1 VVERTWLNE
10 EDVPGELESKSKEHH
25 ALGEIDWEPE
35 TIPEGAK
42 MTSVDDDLFQQF
54 EPRGTVGQI
63 LLRQFVGLLRDGRL
77 RPGDKLPPER
87 ELATMLGISRP
98 SVRQALSALGLI
110 GIIESRQGSGTYVAE
125 NLNRL
130 PLEPFIYR
138 LLLNQGSFDELMEV
152 RELIEPAVTGLAARR
167 ATQDGLDGI
176 ASAFGRYEA
185 AISGQDGVDVEAE
198 SGMEFHR
205 ALAAA
210 AGNSTLVALLEGL
223 RDLIGAAGRL
233 LGSEERGASLA
244 AHREIYEAVL
254 DRNGPRAEQLMRDH
268 LDDVSKRLR
277 TAKNPQHG
285 LAAPSPSSTT

>member
-1 VVERTWLNE
+1 
-10 EDVPGELESKSKEHH
+10 
-25 ALGEIDWEPE
+25 
-35 TIPEGAK
+35 
-42 MTSVDDDLFQQF
+42 MTRVDDDLFQQF

-125 NLNRL
+125 NLARL

-152 RELIEPAVTGLAARR
+152 RRLIEPAVTGLAAER
-167 ATQDGLDGI
+167 ATQEGVEGI
-176 ASAFGRYEA
+176 ERAFKRYQA
-185 AISGQDGVDVEAE
+185 AVSSDDGVDAEAE
-198 SGMEFHR
+198 SGTEFHR
-205 ALAAA
+205 ALAVA
-210 AGNSTLVALLEGL
+210 AGNSTLVALLDGL

-244 AHREIYEAVL
+244 AHRQIYKAVL
-254 DRNGPRAEQLMRDH
+254 KRDGPRAEQLMREH

-277 TAKNPQHG
+277 AAKKTG
-285 LAAPSPSSTT
+285 

>member
-1 VVERTWLNE
+1 
-10 EDVPGELESKSKEHH
+10 
-25 ALGEIDWEPE
+25 
-35 TIPEGAK
+35 

-167 ATQDGLDGI
+167 ATQDGIDGI

-233 LGSEERGASLA
+233 LGSEERGSSLA

>member
-1 VVERTWLNE
+1 
-10 EDVPGELESKSKEHH
+10 
-25 ALGEIDWEPE
+25 
-35 TIPEGAK
+35 
-42 MTSVDDDLFQQF
+42 MTNVDDDMFQQF

-87 ELATMLGISRP
+87 ELAAMLGISRP
-98 SVRQALSALGLI
+98 SVRQALSALSLI

-125 NLNRL
+125 NMNRL

-152 RELIEPAVTGLAARR
+152 RGLIEPAVTGLAARR
-167 ATQDGLDGI
+167 ATQEGMDGI
-176 ASAFGRYEA
+176 ERAFRQYENA
-185 AISGQDGVDVEAE
+185 TSGEGGVDMEAE
-198 SGMEFHR
+198 SGLEFHR

-244 AHREIYEAVL
+244 AHREIYGAVL
-254 DRNGPRAEQLMRDH
+254 DRDAPRAEQLMRVH
-268 LDDVSKRLR
+268 LDDVSARLR
-277 TAKNPQHG
+277 AAKDPT
-285 LAAPSPSSTT
+285 LVVPARSPSATT

>member
-1 VVERTWLNE
+1 MR
-10 EDVPGELESKSKEHH
+10 
-25 ALGEIDWEPE
+25 
-35 TIPEGAK
+35 
-42 MTSVDDDLFQQF
+42 VDDGLFEQF

-63 LLRQFVGLLRDGRL
+63 LLRQFVGLIRDGRL

-87 ELATMLGISRP
+87 ELASMLGISRP

-152 RELIEPAVTGLAARR
+152 RQLIEPRVTALAADR
-167 ATQDGLDGI
+167 ATQEGIDGI
-176 ASAFGRYEA
+176 KRAFERYEA
-185 AISGQDGVDVEAE
+185 AIKSDGGVDVEAE

-205 ALAAA
+205 ALAVA
-210 AGNSTLVALLEGL
+210 AGNSTLVALLDGL

-233 LGSEERGASLA
+233 LGSEERGASLG
-244 AHREIYEAVL
+244 AHRKIYKAVL
-254 DRNGPRAEQLMRDH
+254 KHDAAAAEKLMHEH

-277 TAKNPQHG
+277 AAKNPHQG
-285 LAAPSPSSTT
+285 TRPSQ